1 MSDTRKDTKADIE
14 KYTGGEGTHSS
25 DPTDTLV
32 RKAKGPPYKTL
43 GGNHTIEQT
52 CTKIRAPAN
61 GLTLQQRRVKMKD
74 VSPDGEGTNTCPDM
88 TMLTA
93 SSTRAATFADKFCVA
108 LAALCLKGEMAR
120 RVAANED
127 NVAEADSM
135 DKELVRDMHAAAK
148 VRRPTRRSR
157 RSRSFERSSRAGGR
171 LDAVARGA
179 GAHVQRLEGRARSQ
193 RLYHSHTSCHS
204 NPP

>member
-1 MSDTRKDTKADIE
+1 MSNTRLDTKGDIE
-14 KYTGGEGTHSS
+14 KLTGGQGTHTN
-25 DPTDTLV
+25 DPTETLV
-32 RKAKGPPYKTL
+32 RKAKGPPYKNVS
-43 GGNHTIEQT
+43 GNNSIDQA
-52 CTKIRAPAN
+52 CTKIGAPKN
-61 GLTLQQRRVKMKD
+61 GLTPQQRRCKMKD
-74 VSPDGEGTNTCPDM
+74 VSADGEGTAAFPDM
-88 TMLTA
+88 TMLTT
-93 SSTRAATFADKFCVA
+93 SSTRPATFADKFCVA

-135 DKELVRDMHAAAK
+135 DKELVTDMYASAK

-171 LDAVARGA
+171 LDAVGRGA

>member
-1 MSDTRKDTKADIE
+1 MSDTRDDTKGDIE
-14 KYTGGEGTHSS
+14 KFTGGPGTHSS
-25 DPTDTLV
+25 DSTETLI
-32 RKAKGPPYKTL
+32 RKGKGPPYKTL
-43 GGNHTIEQT
+43 SGLPTVRQT
-52 CTKIRAPAN
+52 CTKIKAPPQ
-61 GLTLQQRRVKMKD
+61 GLTAQQLNCKIRD
-74 VSPDGEGTNTCPDM
+74 VSHDGEGTNACPDM
-88 TMLTA
+88 TMLTN
-93 SSTRAATFADKFCVA
+93 SSTRPATFGDKFCVA
-108 LAALCLKGEMAR
+108 LAALCLKDEMAR

-127 NVAEADSM
+127 NVAETDSM

-193 RLYHSHTSCHS
+193 RLLSS
-204 NPP
+204 